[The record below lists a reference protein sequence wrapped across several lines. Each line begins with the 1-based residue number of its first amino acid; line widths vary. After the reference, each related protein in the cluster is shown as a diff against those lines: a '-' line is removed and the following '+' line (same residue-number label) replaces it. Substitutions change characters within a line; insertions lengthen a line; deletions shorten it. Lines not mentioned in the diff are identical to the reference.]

1 MEIIYLTCFTHVS
14 ILILIIIQFES
25 KHIFLSANRLKA
37 LSLAGNIQTYKQTRK
52 VKPASDPHI
61 QQCLNSAYL
70 RKNAI
75 VPAQRASRI
84 HHHLNTFFIPIL
96 FPFSSGLP

>member
-1 MEIIYLTCFTHVS
+1 MKIIYLTCFTACKYLNS
-14 ILILIIIQFES
+14 NNYYSLNQNT
-25 KHIFLSANRLKA
+25 FLSANRLKA
-37 LSLAGNIQTYKQTRK
+37 LSLGENITNKQEK
-52 VKPASDPHI
+52 VKPAFDPHI

-84 HHHLNTFFIPIL
+84 HHHL
-96 FPFSSGLP
+96 